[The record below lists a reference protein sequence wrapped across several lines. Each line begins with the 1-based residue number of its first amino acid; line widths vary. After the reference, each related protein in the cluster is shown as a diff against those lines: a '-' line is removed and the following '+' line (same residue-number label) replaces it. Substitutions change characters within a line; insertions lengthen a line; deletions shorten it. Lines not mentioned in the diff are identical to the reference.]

1 MKNIWCIRHGIALH
15 NVLYKKIGTKA
26 YTLKRYRDTPLIKQ
40 GEEQSLILGNTWKDI
55 DDIDIVFVS
64 PTKRTLQTATNIFKN
79 KDIEIIANDDIIE
92 YPQTIEICNHR
103 RSKSIIS
110 KEFPTVCFNNIK
122 EESKHWIESPNI
134 ESLFDL
140 KKRSN
145 NFKQMLIER
154 PEKNICIVSHSTFLK
169 EFLLGNVG
177 NIEEELEHCTPFLF
191 KL

>member
-1 MKNIWCIRHGIALH
+1 MKNIWCIRHGTALH
-15 NVLYKKIGTKA
+15 NVLYRKIGTKA
-26 YTLKRYRDTPLIKQ
+26 YTLKKYRDTPLVEK
-40 GEEQSLILGNTWKDI
+40 GEEESLILGNTWEDI

-122 EESKHWIESPNI
+122 EESKYWIESPNI